1 MSVSQIGIAQIP
13 ENQRMLGKGI
23 LVLTTAVLISTFV
36 FQLLH
41 KTETISA
48 GFENWQPV
56 MYAYLVWAIGLCW
69 SQVLIR
75 GERGKRALFVL
86 PAFLFTIAM
95 VIFPLLFGI
104 YIALHDW
111 NLSSFEGM
119 KYNGLDNFRQL
130 LGDPYFWNSLLNMVY
145 YLGGHMRHLQYI
157 PHNAG
162 PRFFILYVQEGT
174 YVTLDISRDA
184 NPGTFTH

>member
-36 FQLLH
+36 FQFLH

-56 MYAYLVWAIGLCW
+56 MYAYLVWAICLCW

-86 PAFLFTIAM
+86 R
-95 VIFPLLFGI
+95 
-104 YIALHDW
+104 D
-111 NLSSFEGM
+111 
-119 KYNGLDNFRQL
+119 
-130 LGDPYFWNSLLNMVY
+130 LGNS
-145 YLGGHMRHLQYI
+145 YLRHRHQGSETLGKQ
-157 PHNAG
+157 
-162 PRFFILYVQEGT
+162 RLVT
-174 YVTLDISRDA
+174 YKK
-184 NPGTFTH
+184 

>member
-119 KYNGLDNFRQL
+119 KYNGLDNEGGNQNCSSQNQNPFSKHPLVLRD
-130 LGDPYFWNSLLNMVY
+130 LGNS
-145 YLGGHMRHLQYI
+145 YLRHRHQRSETLGKQ
-157 PHNAG
+157 
-162 PRFFILYVQEGT
+162 RLVT
-174 YVTLDISRDA
+174 YKK
-184 NPGTFTH
+184 